1 MKHTRALLALCL
13 SASALTISSV
23 RAAETQ
29 TLELPPEITPAI
41 REACEQNVRSLCSTA
56 NPTLDGVASCV
67 RRNYLRL
74 NKRCQNE
81 LKSAGLL

>member
-1 MKHTRALLALCL
+1 MKRTHLLIAVSLL
-13 SASALTISSV
+13 SATSLSV
-23 RAAETQ
+23 RAAE

-56 NPTLDGVASCV
+56 NPTVDAVASCV